1 MQGHRNKLNDITGM
15 QLVKSR
21 LRNLYRINNL
31 ISSTNFDLY
40 KVLS

>member
-21 LRNLYRINNL
+21 LREIVHDKQ
-31 ISSTNFDLY
+31 TNFLN
-40 KVLS
+40 KPGPL